1 MAVFDNMRIPS
12 SQPWP
17 RTITNVPPFLSSGNA
32 QVGLG
37 PFGEFGVNG
46 NLQVPGSTDG
56 FLVNAIIALGVISL
70 FQIAATVLTPLL
82 FGAGSEEA
90 EEGSER
96 AYQTTLDGIKTMVMT
111 GIQNHIQKYE

>member
-17 RTITNVPPFLSSGNA
+17 RTTNVPPFLSSGNA

-70 FQIAATVLTPLL
+70 FQIAATVLTPFL
-82 FGAGSEEA
+82 FGGSEEA

-96 AYQTTLDGIKTMVMT
+96 AYQTTLDSIRTMVMS